1 MTSREPLLSVEN
13 LVVEFKTDKGTVRAV
28 NEVSFHVNPG
38 ETLGIVGESG
48 CGKSVTSLSV
58 LGLVPSPPGKV
69 VSGSIMFA
77 GRDLTKVS
85 DREYRRIR
93 GKEISMIFQEPMTA
107 LNPVLRIGTQ
117 MGDVIKRHQKVGQK
131 EARARA
137 LKMLETVGIPAPD
150 KRLDEYPHQL
160 SGGMR
165 QRVMIAMA
173 LSCGPKLLLADEP
186 TTALDVTTQAQVM
199 AEMKRLQREFGMAV
213 TLVTHDLGIIAES
226 CERVLVMYCGQIVE
240 EGPVL
245 EIFKRPR
252 HPYTLGLLRSVPV
265 VRDKKIERLPII
277 EGMVPDLL
285 DLPKGCR
292 FADRCPKVQER
303 CRRELPIL
311 DTKKGASMVACFF
324 PNEGGEG

>member
-117 MGDVIKRHQKVGQK
+117 MGGVIKRHQKVGQK